1 MSINELQDEVIAEFS
16 DFDDW
21 MDRYQLLIDLGN
33 EQEPLEE
40 KYKTEQNLIEGCQSR
55 VWLQADDVDGKI
67 VFKAES
73 DALTQMIMIPAQLAG
88 QIMMGIYLWKAGYI
102 SKKKATWLPVSMP
115 FLICSGLA
123 ILTAGFLVS
132 ALMGLLDW
140 IPNIM
145 EQSFDILQSGW
156 GGILAIA
163 IIGPV
168 LEEIL
173 FRGAITRALLQ
184 QYNPTKAILISAL
197 LFGVFHINPAQI
209 LPAFLIGILLAWTYY
224 KTGSLIPC
232 ILMHVLNNS
241 LSVYLSIKYPEAENM
256 DDLING
262 SPYLVALVGSI
273 LLLIC
278 TILTMNNLTS
288 RKQL

>member
-1 MSINELQDEVIAEFS
+1 MKTAIKLV
-16 DFDDW
+16 
-21 MDRYQLLIDLGN
+21 LIDLLIAQIIAPILIMIPCTIYLFVTTGN
-33 EQEPLEE
+33 LD
-40 KYKTEQNLIEGCQSR
+40 KVT
-55 VWLQADDVDGKI
+55 
-67 VFKAES
+67 
-73 DALTQMIMIPAQLAG
+73 LTQMIMIPAQLAG

-102 SKKKATWLPVSMP
+102 SKKKATWSPVSVP

-173 FRGAITRALLQ
+173 FRGAITKALLQ
-184 QYNPTKAILISAL
+184 QSPPTKAILISAL

-209 LPAFLIGILLAWTYY
+209 LPAFLIGMLLAWTYY
-224 KTGSLIPC
+224 KTVSLIPC

-262 SPYLVALVGSI
+262 TPYLVALFGSV

-278 TILTMNNLTS
+278 TISIMNSHHRGRRGHKGLY
-288 RKQL
+288 QQ

>member
-1 MSINELQDEVIAEFS
+1 MIPCTIYLFVTT
-16 DFDDW
+16 
-21 MDRYQLLIDLGN
+21 GN
-33 EQEPLEE
+33 LD
-40 KYKTEQNLIEGCQSR
+40 KVT
-55 VWLQADDVDGKI
+55 
-67 VFKAES
+67 
-73 DALTQMIMIPAQLAG
+73 LTQMIMIPAQLAG

-102 SKKKATWLPVSMP
+102 SKKKATWSPVSAP

-123 ILTAGFLVS
+123 ILTGGFLVS

-168 LEEIL
+168 LEELL
-173 FRGAITRALLQ
+173 FRGAITKALLQ

-224 KTGSLIPC
+224 KTGSLIPS
-232 ILMHVLNNS
+232 ILMHILNNS
-241 LSVYLSIKYPEAENM
+241 LAVYLSIKYPETENM
-256 DDLING
+256 DDLISG
-262 SPYLVALVGSI
+262 TPYLIIFFSAIFI
-273 LLLIC
+273 LAGV
-278 TILTMNNLTS
+278 ILYMQRMTAN
-288 RKQL
+288 R